1 MLKLVAALQ
10 TESAFLARLQ
20 EHFNDRLFLALGI
33 LNWYLIDREWHGFG
47 GFWLFWGNAMGLP
60 WLAGRRAEPIDGG
73 GGGRGCCICCH
84 PSARNRKPALV
95 RDKSVIYF
103 VI

>member
-33 LNWYLIDREWHGFG
+33 LDWYLIDREWHGFG
-47 GFWLFWGNAMGLP
+47 GFWLLLG
-60 WLAGRRAEPIDGG
+60 
-73 GGGRGCCICCH
+73 
-84 PSARNRKPALV
+84 
-95 RDKSVIYF
+95 
-103 VI
+103 